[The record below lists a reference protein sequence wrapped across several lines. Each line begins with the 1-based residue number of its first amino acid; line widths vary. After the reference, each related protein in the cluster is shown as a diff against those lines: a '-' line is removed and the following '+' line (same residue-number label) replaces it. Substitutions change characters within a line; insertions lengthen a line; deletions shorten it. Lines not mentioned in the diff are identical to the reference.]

1 MQVEEGG
8 KKEEFY
14 SQPFN
19 VMGMNGLSPELLHG
33 AQAPSRE
40 KYDKLEIYTKSTVR
54 WHWVNI
60 VQ

>member
-1 MQVEEGG
+1 MLQEEEGG

-19 VMGMNGLSPELLHG
+19 TMWMNGLSPELLHG
-33 AQAPSRE
+33 SQAPSRE

-54 WHWVNI
+54 
-60 VQ
+60 